1 MDFAHVLTILLS
13 TLYGDVVDSE
23 DVPSSVLAAALRRFH
38 RRAVMRANSIVV
50 LDGVIQTRNSFL
62 EFMRE
67 FNETAAR
74 ARLKVGCA
82 H

>member
-1 MDFAHVLTILLS
+1 MQNAMDHTIQLT
-13 TLYGDVVDSE
+13 TLYGEVVDTE
-23 DVPSSVLAAALRRFH
+23 DVPASELAAALRRFH
-38 RRAVMRANSIVV
+38 RRAVSRANSIVV
-50 LDGVIQTRNSFL
+50 VDGVVHTRNAFL

-74 ARLKVGCA
+74 AQPKARCA